1 MSPPTLAVVLTPP
14 CLTHCLDRRVV
25 YFFLKGK
32 LKEKMFWLVLNWYRV
47 LLCRPGWTQ
56 RQKDLCVSPERWDW
70 RCVPPHLAKS
80 VNFTRLTSCVRMNE
94 HMYVHGPRVPEEP
107 QIAWSGVTGGCKL
120 WRSSC
125 VCVWEWRLSSS
136 SCGAL
141 RKPHLQGVDF
151 IAPSIELVGFGA
163 NFRLTTLVVLLSW
176 KHF

>member
-1 MSPPTLAVVLTPP
+1 MCMAQGCQKNLRLHGVELQVVVNFEEAVV
-14 CLTHCLDRRVV
+14 
-25 YFFLKGK
+25 
-32 LKEKMFWLVLNWYRV
+32 
-47 LLCRPGWTQ
+47 
-56 RQKDLCVSPERWDW
+56 
-70 RCVPPHLAKS
+70 
-80 VNFTRLTSCVRMNE
+80 
-94 HMYVHGPRVPEEP
+94 
-107 QIAWSGVTGGCKL
+107 
-120 WRSSC
+120 